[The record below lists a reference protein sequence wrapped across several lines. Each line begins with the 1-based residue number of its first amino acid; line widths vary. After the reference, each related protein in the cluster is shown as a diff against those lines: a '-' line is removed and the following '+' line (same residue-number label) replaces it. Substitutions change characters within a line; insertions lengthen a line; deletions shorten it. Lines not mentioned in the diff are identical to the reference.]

1 MNVRQMTDLYE
12 IVDAIDPVTCSYEEW
27 VQVGMGLQH
36 EGGSPD
42 DWERWSARDTTRY
55 KPGECATKWR
65 SFHGSTTPVTAG
77 TLVELAKRHGWRPT
91 GGHGPGAALDWDA
104 TIQRPHESLQ
114 IIDPAWVESVD
125 VEAPTEADWNP
136 AKELATYI
144 STLFESSEY
153 VGYVT
158 DSWTDDTGRHLPK
171 KGNYSKTAGELLADL
186 AKYGDDLSF
195 TVGTYNPTVGAWI
208 RFNPLDGQG
217 VRDDNVTSFRYALIE
232 SDTVPVDRQAA
243 IYAELELPIAAL
255 VHSGGKSLHAI
266 VRIGATSK
274 EEYRT
279 RVGQLHAVCK
289 QNGLEIDTQNKNP
302 SRLSRMPGVIRNGN
316 KQYLVA
322 TNQGKA
328 SWEEWWEYVQEAN
341 DNLPDFE
348 ALDAVFHDIPP
359 LAKPLIDGVLRQ
371 GHKGLLSGPSK
382 AGKSYLLLQ
391 LALAIAE
398 GREWLGWQCAQGR
411 VLYVNL
417 ELDRVSCLHRLKGLY
432 QAKGWTPNH
441 LANID
446 LWNLRGK
453 AVPMDV
459 LAPKLIRRALK
470 RRYLAVIIDP
480 IYKVITGDE
489 NAADKMAFFC
499 NQFDRLCTELCA
511 AVIYCHHHS
520 KGAQGQKSARDRSSG
535 SGVFAR
541 DPDAILD
548 IIELHVSDALR
559 KQVINRAVCE
569 HLTGVLDAAAPNW
582 RDDISQDDALVAEKL
597 ANTARLLLGPGADI
611 DEDIRSATA
620 SVATMT
626 GWRLEGTL
634 REFKPFQARSF
645 WFRHPVHEYDR
656 DGLLRDAKADGEE
669 APWQRDR
676 EARQESRKAENDGLM
691 KAFAELSFND
701 GAAML
706 GDLADATGLTE
717 KAIRSRLAKSKKLVV
732 CDDGAVRT
740 DHDAKVYRV
749 GHAIEKAASEAPDGV
764 ATMAVVK
771 TLLKVKS
778 VNTARQLVDLHP
790 DYERVD
796 GRILP
801 REGADE

>member
-1 MNVRQMTDLYE
+1 MTDLYE
-12 IVDAIDPVTCSYEEW
+12 ILQYIDPATCSYEEW
-27 VQVGMGLQH
+27 VTVGMGLQY

-42 DWERWSARDTTRY
+42 DWDQWSARDSRRY
-55 KPGECATKWR
+55 KPGECAAKWR

-77 TLVELAKRHGWRPT
+77 TLVELAKRNGWRPT

-104 TIQRPHESLQ
+104 RIERPHESLQ
-114 IIDPAWVESVD
+114 IIDPAWVEDIEV
-125 VEAPTEADWNP
+125 APPAELDWNP

-144 STLFESSEY
+144 STLFEASEY
-153 VGYVT
+153 VGYVV

-171 KGNYSKTAGELLADL
+171 KGNYTRTAGDILADL

-195 TVGTYNPTVGAWI
+195 TVGTYNPAVGAWI

-217 VRDDNVTSFRYALIE
+217 VRDDNVTSFRYALVE

-274 EEYRT
+274 EEYRE
-279 RVGQLHAVCK
+279 RVNFLHKVCQK
-289 QNGLEIDTQNKNP
+289 NGLEIDTQNKNP
-302 SRLSRMPGVIRNGN
+302 SRLSRMPGVVRNGH

-322 TNQGKA
+322 INQGKQA
-328 SWEEWWEYVQEAN
+328 WEEWQNHVEEAN

-398 GREWLGWQCAQGR
+398 GRDWLGWRCAQGR

-432 QAKGWTPNH
+432 QAKGWAPANI
-441 LANID
+441 ANID

-499 NQFDRLCTELCA
+499 NQFDRVCAELGA

-548 IIELHVSDALR
+548 IIELHVPDALR

-569 HLTGVLDAAAPNW
+569 RLASVLDSTVPSW
-582 RDDISQDDALVAEKL
+582 RDEVGQDDALVSAKMAE
-597 ANTARLLLGPGADI
+597 AARSMLGPGAEI
-611 DEDIRSATA
+611 DEDIRAATA
-620 SVATMT
+620 SVATQT

-634 REFKPFQARSF
+634 REFKPFTARSF
-645 WFRHPVHEYDR
+645 WFRHPLHVYD
-656 DGLLRDAKADGEE
+656 DTGALADAKADGEE
-669 APWQRDR
+669 QPWER
-676 EARQESRKAENDGLM
+676 ERAARAESRKAENDGLM
-691 KAFAELSFND
+691 KAFAELSFMD

-717 KAIRSRLAKSKKLVV
+717 KQIRARLTKRKLVV

-740 DHDAKVYRV
+740 DHDAKVFRV
-749 GHAIEKAASEAPDGV
+749 GVAIEQAASEAPDGI
-764 ATMAVVK
+764 ATIGAVK
-771 TLLKVKS
+771 KILAVKS
-778 VNTARQLVDLHP
+778 VNTAREWVGLHP
-790 DYERVD
+790 GYIREDG

-801 REGADE
+801 REATE